1 MEQIIRHDLEQ
12 ALSTDRL
19 SLRNPLWTRD
29 RGAARQCKR
38 GRRAKPGEGLAT
50 CERNGVFDH
59 AVGVSEAKARVNL
72 APFATGRK
80 SSNGPYKEFHAMNAV
95 LSIIMLAAGAL
106 VVGAYLLWR
115 RGAPL
120 KQPLLMLLL
129 AVIAVVNVLI
139 WTLPGSSGEAPLDQ
153 VQQITGE

>member
-1 MEQIIRHDLEQ
+1 
-12 ALSTDRL
+12 
-19 SLRNPLWTRD
+19 
-29 RGAARQCKR
+29 
-38 GRRAKPGEGLAT
+38 
-50 CERNGVFDH
+50 
-59 AVGVSEAKARVNL
+59 
-72 APFATGRK
+72 
-80 SSNGPYKEFHAMNAV
+80 MNAV

-115 RGAPL
+115 KGAPL

-139 WTLPGSSGEAPLDQ
+139 WTLPRSSGEAPLDQ